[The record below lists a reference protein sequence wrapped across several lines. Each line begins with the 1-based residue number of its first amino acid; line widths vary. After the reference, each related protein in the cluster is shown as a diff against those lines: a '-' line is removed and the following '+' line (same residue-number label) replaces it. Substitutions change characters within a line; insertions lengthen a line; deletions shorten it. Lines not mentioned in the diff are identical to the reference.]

1 MSGGK
6 AEKIERALDAGA
18 ALLFGAAA
26 GFGTVKL
33 LTSLTAAAATG
44 VFASAAAFAA
54 LRRVPVPER
63 GFDVPEFTPENATFA
78 ELDELVLTDA
88 DRWQPQPQ
96 LQAQP
101 DAGDELLLED
111 IVAELAPN
119 SRVVRL
125 FDPASMPTVG
135 ELNAAI
141 EQHLGD
147 TIGRAAPADASQ
159 QLYDALAELRRSL
172 R

>member
-6 AEKIERALDAGA
+6 AEKIERALYAGA

-63 GFDVPEFTPENATFA
+63 WFDVPEFTPENATFA

-96 LQAQP
+96 PQP

>member
-26 GFGTVKL
+26 GFGTLKL
-33 LTSLTAAAATG
+33 LTSLAEAVAAG

-54 LRRVPVPER
+54 LRRVPVPEP
-63 GFDVPEFTPENATFA
+63 GFAVREFTPEEPTIA

-88 DRWQPQPQ
+88 DRWQPQV
-96 LQAQP
+96 
-101 DAGDELLLED
+101 DAADELVLDD
-111 IVAELAPN
+111 IVSELAPD

-125 FDPASMPTVG
+125 FDPAAMPTAG
-135 ELNAAI
+135 ELNEAI

-147 TIGRAAPADASQ
+147 TIGRAMPADASQ